1 MEQVQVRCGTRVLG
15 YYIAAPR
22 YRGTELQVL
31 SEFCRLNYMLI
42 MFALFDMSELCKNR
56 DLIGIL
62 IACLIDVAARKIDEG
77 LKCQRFLDPRALSCE
92 KL

>member
-1 MEQVQVRCGTRVLG
+1 ML
-15 YYIAAPR
+15 
-22 YRGTELQVL
+22 VL
-31 SEFCRLNYMLI
+31 SLVHAPGVCVCVCVHSVLI

-77 LKCQRFLDPRALSCE
+77 LKCQRFLGPRALSCR